1 MEKRYYWLKFQSD
14 FFESKR
20 IKKLSALG
28 KVCIVIY
35 LKMQLKS
42 LPDGGYLYFTEVEDD
57 FASELALD
65 IDEKPAYVRKT
76 VDFLLAHELLIKEDE
91 HTFFMPWVAAN
102 TGSETASTMRWRDWK
117 KRKMLDSNKEQT
129 ENKRTA
135 NVEREKE
142 KEIDID
148 IDIEREKER
157 DFLPPTFEEV
167 KARCEE
173 KGYDRVDPWLFI
185 SYYDANGW
193 KIGKTPMVNWESA
206 LDVWAMREMRRPAKK
221 NSGYANRTVRMD
233 DIKDIIV
240 NLNEEAD
247 K

>member
-1 MEKRYYWLKFQSD
+1 MIMEKRYYWLKFQSD

-42 LPDGGYLYFTEVEDD
+42 LPDGGYLYYTEVEDD

-76 VDFLLAHELLIKEDE
+76 VDFLLAHELLVKEDE

-117 KRKMLDSNKEQT
+117 KRKMLDSNKEPT
-129 ENKRTA
+129 ENQRTA
-135 NVEREKE
+135 NVE
-142 KEIDID
+142 KEIDIE
-148 IDIEREKER
+148 IEKEKYKR
-157 DFLPPTFEEV
+157 KSTHKRNPALNYQQSPIDEDGFN
-167 KARCEE
+167 R
-173 KGYDRVDPWLFI
+173 
-185 SYYDANGW
+185 
-193 KIGKTPMVNWESA
+193 MV
-206 LDVWAMREMRRPAKK
+206 
-221 NSGYANRTVRMD
+221 
-233 DIKDIIV
+233 V
-240 NLNEEAD
+240 NLDEN
-247 K
+247 